1 MSQRYRPWR
10 AAIPGGTQQAFRL
23 ASNVAQAADRRMPE
37 ASALA
42 RWADQDRAP
51 LGLPDK
57 EDFAASTPRQP
68 LTVANWRRLR
78 TAPAIA
84 ATALRATRLAGG
96 DAGTVQLILQGIA
109 RSVDGGHTPAAV
121 TDPLHDYDP
130 ALVQA
135 DCDLPALADRL
146 ARAGAPRAIS
156 VLLSGPPG
164 TGKSAFARHLAARMG
179 LELLHRRASYLL
191 GPFVGQTEANI
202 AAAFAEAAET
212 GAFLIFDEADSLLG
226 DRATARHGWEIS
238 QVNEM
243 LTWMEQHPMPF
254 ACTTNLPDRLDPA
267 SLRRFLIKLRLGW
280 LTAAQA
286 RLAFRRFFA
295 VDPPSGLDAL
305 RTLTPADFA
314 LVRRQAAATGAS
326 DDPAGLLYLLAA
338 ECEGR
343 AAAAVPVGF
352 RVA

>member
-156 VLLSGPPG
+156 VLLYGAPS
-164 TGKSAFARHLAARMG
+164 TGKSAFARHVAARMG
-179 LELLHRRASYLL
+179 LEVLHRRASDLL
-191 GPFVGQTEANI
+191 GPYVGQTEANI
-202 AAAFAEAAET
+202 AAAFAEAAKM

-226 DRATARHGWEIS
+226 DRATARHGWEII

-254 ACTTNLPDRLDPA
+254 ACTTNLPDRL
-267 SLRRFLIKLRLGW
+267 INLRLGW

-295 VDPPSGLDAL
+295 AEPPLGLDAL

-314 LVRRQAAATGAS
+314 LVRRRATATGAS
-326 DDPAGLLYLLAA
+326 DNPADLLRLLAA

-343 AAAAVPVGF
+343 AGAALPVGF
-352 RVA
+352 RAA